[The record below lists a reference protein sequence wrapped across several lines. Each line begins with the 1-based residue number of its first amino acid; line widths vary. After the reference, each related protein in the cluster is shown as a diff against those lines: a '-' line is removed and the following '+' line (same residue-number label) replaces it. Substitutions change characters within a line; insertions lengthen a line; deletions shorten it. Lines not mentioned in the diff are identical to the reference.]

1 MPLTIG
7 NGTNHQEP
15 APRNRKSQSNGRAP
29 DTLDRSTQ
37 PITSCRYTLAFDALQ
52 RLEGSG
58 TCRPLPASVTLHA
71 MWNRVRH
78 AVNTRARAVAFLCVA
93 AWHTQATA
101 ADVQRGKEL
110 SQQHCARCHVVGDFN
125 PTGGI
130 SSTPSFQLL
139 VKRRP
144 NYRERFETFYTRR
157 PHPAFVI
164 IEGVE
169 RLMPELP
176 VNASP
181 VVLPI
186 EAVDDIVAFVET
198 LKPKQ

>member
-1 MPLTIG
+1 MAESIQ
-7 NGTNHQEP
+7 NN
-15 APRNRKSQSNGRAP
+15 RAP
-29 DTLDRSTQ
+29 KPNPR
-37 PITSCRYTLAFDALQ
+37 I
-52 RLEGSG
+52 
-58 TCRPLPASVTLHA
+58 
-71 MWNRVRH
+71 
-78 AVNTRARAVAFLCVA
+78 VAFFA
-93 AWHTQATA
+93 APLLLAGSSALA
-101 ADVQRGKEL
+101 ADIQRGKSISEE
-110 SQQHCARCHVVGDFN
+110 HCSRCHVVGDFN

-144 NYRERFETFYTRR
+144 DYRERFQTFHSRR

-176 VNASP
+176 VNAEP
-181 VVLPI
+181 IRLPI

-198 LKPKQ
+198 LKQKQ

>member
-1 MPLTIG
+1 MIKRCGEASPLLK
-7 NGTNHQEP
+7 HQSLITENCVKWTGP
-15 APRNRKSQSNGRAP
+15 APMDKQDQFLNPSGACRFDRVSSKTRTCRQPQSNATLSAMKTYRA
-29 DTLDRSTQ
+29 SM
-37 PITSCRYTLAFDALQ
+37 IIFAWLAIALSHDA
-52 RLEGSG
+52 
-58 TCRPLPASVTLHA
+58 
-71 MWNRVRH
+71 M
-78 AVNTRARAVAFLCVA
+78 
-93 AWHTQATA
+93 A
-101 ADVQRGKEL
+101 ADIARGKDISE
-110 SQQHCARCHVVGDFN
+110 QQCARCHVVGDFN
-125 PTGGI
+125 PNGGI

-144 NYRERFETFYTRR
+144 DYRERFETFYARR

-181 VVLPI
+181 VTLPI
-186 EAVDDIVAFVET
+186 EAVADIVAFVET

>member
-1 MPLTIG
+1 MAARLKLILTIVC
-7 NGTNHQEP
+7 TTTVM
-15 APRNRKSQSNGRAP
+15 A
-29 DTLDRSTQ
+29 ST
-37 PITSCRYTLAFDALQ
+37 PIKHGL
-52 RLEGSG
+52 
-58 TCRPLPASVTLHA
+58 
-71 MWNRVRH
+71 
-78 AVNTRARAVAFLCVA
+78 
-93 AWHTQATA
+93 A
-101 ADVQRGKEL
+101 ADVALGKTISE
-110 SQQHCARCHVVGDFN
+110 QHCARCHVVGDYN

-144 NYRERFETFYTRR
+144 DYRERFATFYARR

-181 VVLPI
+181 VTLRL
-186 EAVDDIVAFVET
+186 EAVEDILAFVET
-198 LKPKQ
+198 LKPKP